1 LKSTTEVLARNVTDK
16 SSCID
21 ERKERATRHT
31 VSLPGSC
38 ICPLFSVTVPHIVV
52 FGALGTLGAV
62 EVIEIETAKLRITT
76 HFTTVMH

>member
-1 LKSTTEVLARNVTDK
+1 
-16 SSCID
+16 
-21 ERKERATRHT
+21 
-31 VSLPGSC
+31 
-38 ICPLFSVTVPHIVV
+38 VPHIVV